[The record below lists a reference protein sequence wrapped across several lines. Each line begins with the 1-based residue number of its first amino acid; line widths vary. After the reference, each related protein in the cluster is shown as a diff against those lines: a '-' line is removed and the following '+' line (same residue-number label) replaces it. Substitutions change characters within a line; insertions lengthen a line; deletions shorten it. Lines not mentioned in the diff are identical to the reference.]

1 MAPSVS
7 QPDIAAFGPL
17 ANSKGHSVNED
28 LSARFEAIV
37 TPVLFKDGYELVGPL
52 VYKARWGSPDVEH
65 LVFFEAGGK
74 TEGLFSGAF
83 GIRNRE
89 AEAFSIDAIRRYGGP
104 PLKYNQHTSCTM
116 RFSFH
121 LIHPPFFALYT
132 ARLPDSEIST
142 PIQHVVSQHIR
153 PAMSKVTT
161 MGQFMSLL
169 IENERPC
176 LWAVTNG
183 AIRAAQIVVLAS
195 KSGLC
200 PDRIRA
206 MLEPRL
212 VFIANGFFNNSQ
224 FRENPAS
231 YVDRLLADRTDAE
244 TSK

>member
-1 MAPSVS
+1 MAFSAS
-7 QPDIAAFGPL
+7 QLDIAAFGPL
-17 ANSKGHSVNED
+17 ANSKGHSMNKD

-37 TPVLFKDGYELVGPL
+37 TPLMLQDGYELIDPF

-65 LVFFEAGGK
+65 LIFFEAGGK

-89 AEAFSIDAIRRYGGP
+89 VEAFSIDAIRRYGGP

-132 ARLPDSEIST
+132 ARLPDSEISA

-153 PAMSKVTT
+153 PAMSNVTT
-161 MGQFMSLL
+161 IDQHMSLL
-169 IENERPC
+169 VENERPC
-176 LWAVTNG
+176 LWAATNG
-183 AIRAAQIVVLAS
+183 AIRAAQIVVLAG
-195 KSGLC
+195 KSGFR
-200 PDRIRA
+200 PDQIRA

-212 VFIANGFFNNSQ
+212 VFIANGFFKNSP
-224 FRENPAS
+224 FRENPAA
-231 YVDRLLADRTDAE
+231 YVDRLLVDWTAGISE
-244 TSK
+244 